1 MAGRARGLL
10 IDITP
15 LRVSPPFRRIFVA
28 RLVSLVAIGMLLVSV
43 PVQMYDL
50 TGSSAQ
56 VGAATAVT
64 GIATFVGMLLGGV
77 LADRFDRKLLI
88 LAGRSAA
95 ALSFAGLAANAFG
108 VFGGSASVAVLYV
121 LAVVD
126 GLIGAL
132 STSALMAAVPT
143 LIPRRHLAAVGALGA
158 LTVRIGSA
166 VSPGIAGFVIGA
178 AGVEWAY
185 TVAAVLAFLTV
196 LIISGLPSL
205 PPHAPVLDDAVHDD
219 GRLDDAA
226 VDDGGRPQPTA
237 QTPTAD
243 RADATDSADSPA
255 TTVPPLWSFLRSQ
268 RIVGAVM
275 VVGVLAMFAPGVV
288 ALLPALVAQRF
299 DGNASITGLLFAA
312 VAAGAMVAALTS
324 GWLGSVRRPGV
335 LLLGCLIATFAL
347 MAVFGLTAYAWLAI
361 ALLVVIGFL
370 EAIQEVLRYTLI
382 QQHTPGPLLGR
393 VNGIWMAQEVG
404 GVTVGALVAGA
415 FGSIWVASDA
425 IVYYGL
431 MLLAAAVVAALV
443 LRSLVTLRQEAPT
456 QTPVG

>member
-1 MAGRARGLL
+1 MAGKARGLL

-15 LRVSPPFRRIFVA
+15 LRVSAPFRRIFVA
-28 RLVSLVAIGMLLVSV
+28 RLISLIAIGMLLVSV

-50 TGSSAQ
+50 TGSSVQ

-64 GIATFVGMLLGGV
+64 GVATFVGMLLGGV

-88 LAGRSAA
+88 LVGRSAA

-108 VFGGSASVAVLYV
+108 AFGSSAAVPVLYV
-121 LAVVD
+121 LALVD

-143 LIPRRHLAAVGALGA
+143 LIPRRHLAAVGAIGA

-185 TVAAVLAFLTV
+185 TVAAVLAFITV
-196 LIISGLPSL
+196 IVISGLPSL
-205 PPHAPVLDDAVHDD
+205 PPHAAVLDDEIP
-219 GRLDDAA
+219 DDAIP
-226 VDDGGRPQPTA
+226 DGSAAPEPSLSEPGSS
-237 QTPTAD
+237 
-243 RADATDSADSPA
+243 ADAPP
-255 TTVPPLWSFLRSQ
+255 VPVPSLQAFLRSQ
-268 RIVGAVM
+268 RVVGAVM
-275 VVGVLAMFAPGVV
+275 VVGVIAMFAPGIV

-299 DGNASITGLLFAA
+299 DANPSVTGLLFAA
-312 VAAGAMVAALTS
+312 VATGAMVAALTS
-324 GWLGSVRRPGV
+324 GWLAAVARPGR
-335 LLLGCLIATFAL
+335 LLLGSLVATFAL
-347 MAVFGLTAYAWLAI
+347 MALFGLASYAWLAI
-361 ALLVVIGFL
+361 ILLVVIGFL

-382 QQHTPGPLLGR
+382 QHHTPGPLLGR
-393 VNGIWMAQEVG
+393 VNGIWMAQEVC

-415 FGSIWVASDA
+415 FGSLWVASTA
-425 IVYYGL
+425 VVYYSL

-443 LRSLVTLRQEAPT
+443 LGSLRAVRAEAPAR
-456 QTPVG
+456 TPVG